1 MLHNSYLMSD
11 TFDLLLTG
19 GMVINPASGVNQK
32 LDIAITDGCIA
43 AVEATTRV
51 NAKKTLD
58 VGGCY
63 VTPGLIDFHVHSYW
77 GVNPYGFNADPICLA
92 TGVTTT
98 MDAGSSGPINFVGF
112 RKLVY
117 EQARTRMLAFVAM
130 AQHGVLNDPGEL
142 ENLRFADPEGAAQT
156 VAENRDVGIGIKVRM
171 HRKSVGDNSREALR
185 LAVKAGEACRSPVMV
200 HVGDTAISMEEIVD
214 TLRAGDIVTHCY
226 TPQQPSI
233 LDKSRRLLDAV
244 RKAHERGVI
253 FDVGHAGGHFD
264 FDLVR
269 RAMDDGLIPDIISS
283 DLHGRLKQ
291 PGFGVVGDLPTVM
304 TKFLGLGLSLERI
317 IAACTSNPARAIGW
331 QDRIGSLE
339 VGREADIA
347 VLQILDDPVTLRDS
361 LGAEKLHRQRI
372 AAKWTIRA
380 REVFEGRC

>member
-1 MLHNSYLMSD
+1 MSD
-11 TFDLLLTG
+11 IFDLLLTG
-19 GMVINPASGVNQK
+19 GTVIDPRSGTNQK
-32 LDIAITDGCIA
+32 LDIGIIADRIAAIRSNIPPVNARKSLNVEGCII
-43 AVEATTRV
+43 
-51 NAKKTLD
+51 
-58 VGGCY
+58 
-63 VTPGLIDFHVHSYW
+63 TPGLIDFHVHSYW
-77 GVNPYGFNADPICLA
+77 GVNPYGFNADPICQA
-92 TGVTTT
+92 SGVTTT
-98 MDAGSSGPINFVGF
+98 MDAGSSGPTNFLGF

-117 EQARTRMLAFVAM
+117 EQSHTRMLAFVAM

-142 ENLRFADPEGAAQT
+142 ENLRFADPEGAAQA
-156 VAENRDVGIGIKVRM
+156 VAENRDVAIGIKLRM
-171 HRKSVGDNSREALR
+171 HKKSVGENSRAALR
-185 LAVKAGEACRSPVMV
+185 LAVKTGEACRAPLMV

-214 TLRAGDIVTHCY
+214 SLRVGDVVTHCY

-233 LDKSRRLLDAV
+233 IDKNGRLLDAV
-244 RKAHERGVI
+244 RKAQERGVI

-269 RAMDDGLIPDIISS
+269 RAMSDGLLPDIISS

-304 TKFLGLGLSLERI
+304 TKFLALGLSLERI
-317 IAACTSNPARAIGW
+317 ITACTSDAARAIGW
-331 QDRIGSLE
+331 QNRIGSLE
-339 VGREADIA
+339 VGRVADIA

-380 REVFEGRC
+380 GEVFEGRC